1 LLKYFFAGE
10 FMATIKDIAR
20 EAGVAPSVVSRALNN
35 KYGVKEATKK
45 LIQTIAR
52 EMDYYPNTAAR
63 SLVTRKTG
71 TIGIM
76 MADISEPYYSQ
87 IIKGME
93 YASSRTGYTLLF
105 SNSYESVER
114 NRVLQKMIF
123 AERVDG
129 LVIVGSNIQEKNFV
143 LTLLEQEIPFVL
155 IERNF
160 SDPRVNCI
168 WVDNTQGAYLA
179 TKYLIEKGHRKIAHI
194 AGNLYFQVALDRI
207 EGYKKALR
215 EAGIG
220 FSEELVTS
228 GNFVSR
234 DAYEA
239 MKEQLR
245 HNCTAVFAASD
256 TMAYGALKAIA
267 EAGLSVPKD
276 IAVIGFDDLEFS
288 ALTNPPLTTI
298 RQPRYEMGKQS
309 LEILIA
315 NLQGERNETAKVCLM
330 PELVA
335 RRST

>member
-1 LLKYFFAGE
+1 
-10 FMATIKDIAR
+10 MATIKDIAR
-20 EAGVAPSVVSRALNN
+20 QAGVAPSVVSRALNN
-35 KYGVKEATKK
+35 KYGVKEETKE
-45 LIQTIAR
+45 LIQKIAR
-52 EMDYYPNTAAR
+52 ELDYYPNTAAR

-93 YASSRTGYTLLF
+93 FVASQTGYTLLF

-114 NRVLQKMIF
+114 NRVLQKMIYS
-123 AERVDG
+123 ERVDG

-143 LTLLEQEIPFVL
+143 LTLLEQEVPFVL

-168 WVDNTQGAYLA
+168 WVNNIEGAYLA
-179 TKYLIEKGHRKIAHI
+179 TKHLIEKGHRKIAHI

-207 EGYKKALR
+207 EGYKKALN

-228 GNFVSR
+228 GNFISR

-256 TMAYGALKAIA
+256 TMAYGALQAIT
-267 EAGLSVPKD
+267 EAGLTVPDD
-276 IAVIGFDDLEFS
+276 IAVIGFDNLEFS

-309 LEILIA
+309 MEILIT
-315 NLQGERNETAKVCLM
+315 NLQDARNEAVKVCLA
-330 PELVA
+330 PELVV
-335 RRST
+335 RRSV